1 MKTLEC
7 QEALGMESGTIT
19 NGMITASSRYDLSTA
34 SYRGRLNAPRVPFVS
49 YGGSW
54 SPARANTNQWLQV
67 DLGVNHGNRL
77 TGIAT
82 QGRNSNNV
90 NQWVITYKLQVSDD
104 GVIFQYYREE
114 GQITDKVKWNLKF

>member
-7 QEALGMESGTIT
+7 QEALGMESGAIT

-34 SYRGRLNAPRVPFVS
+34 SYRGRLNAPRVTFSS

-54 SPARANTNQWLQV
+54 SPASPKTDQWLQV
-67 DLGVNHGNRL
+67 DLGLNHGNRV

-90 NQWVITYKLQVSDD
+90 NQWVIPYKLQLSDD
-104 GVIFQYYREE
+104 EVIFQYYREQ
-114 GQITDKVKWNLKF
+114 GQANDKVKWNLKF